1 MKQITWTV
9 IVGGN
14 RTTFTLPRPCRL
26 FTIGRDN
33 TDYAV
38 FSDVPV
44 KVSCMMLESGVT
56 LKGDAG
62 TTLRMDGESFPSVQV
77 SGDAKVTVDYAGTP
91 DCFELE
97 IHVTDGLSQPNMDR
111 CLELPEGRISF
122 GSREECNVRIPV
134 QGREREAF
142 YLSRE
147 GDKTQICTAGIPFGV
162 YVNEKKLFPNQP
174 RELKQNDFIFTAGS
188 CFVFTTQG
196 ELMTT
201 SDVTVQGLNY
211 TDRTDS
217 ISHLEYPHMIRT
229 TRYHYEIPSEP
240 IEVLDPPKLQE
251 KPAQNLIV
259 ILLPVVMLVLIYMF
273 AQGSGSG
280 GMGIMTIG
288 MMGIGAVTSVYTFI
302 KDRRDFK
309 KKRIRR
315 QEQYEAYLEEQEEYI
330 RGCREDER
338 DTLTDIYITP
348 EQELRNVEEFAPDLF
363 DRTGD
368 DRDFL
373 HIRLGYG
380 RLLSGRQIKTVEHK
394 ELTDKQDTLMEEPE
408 RLRKKYEYNER
419 MPAYVEGT
427 QANAIGVL
435 GNQRSLERVM
445 NQVTLDLV
453 TRQMPEDLELYL
465 LCDKDFDG
473 HLQAYRMLPHVW
485 NKYSNRRNIAADPES
500 RNQLLEE
507 LYKRLADREA
517 AENSGGSWIVIYVH
531 TDSEVMQHPLMRF
544 VPRAASLRTVFIF
557 WSQQREDLPIGC
569 SSLIRLFNNEN
580 SGVIVDM
587 YDKQPDKPF
596 TYVEIDNSTMEKM
609 AIRLAPVYVSEI
621 TLASNLTSQ
630 YTLFDALGIT
640 VPDAEKV
647 KKNWEEHSAQKSL
660 SVPIGINSSNAEQ
673 TLDLHERGHGPHGL
687 VAGTTGSGKSEVII
701 SYLMSLA
708 WHFSPEDV
716 NIAVIDFKGGG
727 MGNQLEGL
735 PHLTS
740 VITNLEGGELDR
752 SLSSIKA
759 ELLYRQ
765 RVLAEANVGNI
776 SDYIVEYKAGRV
788 TEPLPHLLLVVD
800 EFAELKAQQPEF
812 MNELISAARIG
823 RSLGVHLILSTQKPT
838 GVVND
843 QIMSNMDFR
852 MCLRVQTREDSN
864 EVIESPLAAEIR
876 EPGRAYLRVNR
887 CEMFQLFQSGYSG
900 GPADNTEEKQNKF
913 SVSELSLTGRR
924 SVLYEYAPD
933 KEKKDDNDGERAV
946 TQFTVAKDAIIRAWK
961 ELGARQPRKLCM
973 PPLPR
978 EAVWKPVEQEDIYQ
992 LPVGL
997 VDMPQT
1003 QQQLP
1008 MTVNIGGDNTLIV
1021 GGSQTGKT
1029 TLLQTMIRAA
1039 AETMKPTDVSFY
1051 IMDFNSGVFKT
1062 MEKLNLIGGV
1072 VTLDDEEKLK
1082 NLLKMIRDEIAARKE
1097 RFLEAGVLSFSAYR
1111 ETVSKELP
1119 ALVMM
1124 IDNFAVFKEVY
1135 DDKYGDV
1142 ILQILRDGPA
1152 AGVSVFATAGQGTP
1166 AVGYKRMCYFDNRIV
1181 FYCADTA
1188 EYSDTLEGCRKT
1200 LPEIPGRVMIR
1211 LDKTIL
1217 NAQVYLPFEGE
1228 TDLERMEESR
1238 KLTERFSQGAQAKQ
1252 IPAIP
1257 ALLTRDVLEKMFA
1270 ITSEPPMIPYALSY
1284 ADVEPVYADLTSDFE
1299 LALIG
1304 NSKSG
1309 NAQLVFLQ
1317 QFISSLLR
1325 SGSGAHIRIV
1335 DGLEKTLREY
1345 REDENVLYVT
1355 DAAAVNG
1362 MVEQMAEIA
1371 QERFDRMDE
1380 EGEEFL
1386 EKAPYEVLILNN
1398 TDALKEMSDD
1408 AESVSRFERMGRY
1421 YRRTRIFFLF
1431 AGLENRQIPY
1441 GAPDML
1447 RHVKEMQQTIVFENA
1462 NQIKIFDIPLS
1473 QVNANRDK
1481 LGRNDAFLVSE
1492 DQMLQRIRL
1501 VSTETAE

>member
-1 MKQITWTV
+1 MKRITWTV
-9 IVGGN
+9 IVAGN
-14 RTTFTLPRPCRL
+14 RTSFTLPRPCRL

-38 FSDVPV
+38 FSSVPV
-44 KVSCMMLESGVT
+44 RVQCLVLDSGVT
-56 LKGDAG
+56 LKGDPG
-62 TTLRMDGESFPSVQV
+62 TTLRMNGESFSTVQI
-77 SGDAKVTVDYAGTP
+77 SENATVTADYEGTQG
-91 DCFELE
+91 CFDLE
-97 IHVTDGLSQPNMDR
+97 IAFTEDQAQPNMDR
-111 CLELPEGRISF
+111 RIDLPAGRVSF

-134 QGREREAF
+134 QGREKEAF
-142 YLSRE
+142 YLNCEE
-147 GDKTQICTAGIPFGV
+147 GKTQICTGGIPFGV
-162 YVNEKKLFPNQP
+162 YVNERKLFPNQP
-174 RELKQNDFIFTAGS
+174 RELKQNDFIFTSGS
-188 CFVFTTQG
+188 CFVFTAQG

-251 KPAQNLIV
+251 KPNQNLIV
-259 ILLPVVMLVLIYMF
+259 ILLPVVMLLLIYMF
-273 AQGSGSG
+273 MQGSSSG
-280 GMGIMTIG
+280 GMGIMTVG

-309 KKRIRR
+309 KKKIRR
-315 QEQYEAYLEEQEEYI
+315 QEQYEAYLEEQEDYI
-330 RGCREDER
+330 KGCREDER
-338 DTLTDIYITP
+338 DTLTNIYITP
-348 EQELRNVEEFAPDLF
+348 EQELRNVQEFAPDLF
-363 DRTGD
+363 DRTED

-373 HIRLGYG
+373 HIRMGYG

-394 ELTDKQDTLMEEPE
+394 ELTDKQDTLTEEPE

-419 MPAYVEGT
+419 MPAYVEAT

-435 GNQRSLERVM
+435 GKQSSLERMM

-465 LCDKDFDG
+465 LCDKDFEG

-485 NKYSNRRNIAADPES
+485 NKYSNRRNIASDPES

-507 LYKRLADREA
+507 LYKRLADREG
-517 AENSGGSWIVIYVH
+517 AEGGDKSWIVIYVH

-544 VPRAASLRTVFIF
+544 VPRAASLHAVFIF

-569 SSLIRLFNNEN
+569 STLIRLFNNEN

-587 YDKQPDKPF
+587 YDKNPDQPF
-596 TYVEIDNSTMEKM
+596 TYDIIENSTMEEM
-609 AIRLAPVYVSEI
+609 AVRLAPVYVSEI

-640 VPDAEKV
+640 APEAEQV
-647 KKNWEEHSAQKSL
+647 KQNWATHSAQESL
-660 SVPIGINSSNAEQ
+660 SVPIGINSSSAEQ

-740 VITNLEGGELDR
+740 VITNLEAGELER

-765 RVLAEANVGNI
+765 RVLAEAGVGNI
-776 SDYIVEYKAGRV
+776 SDYIVEYKSGRV

-864 EVIESPLAAEIR
+864 EVIESPLASEIR

-913 SVSELSLTGRR
+913 TVNELSLNGRR
-924 SVLYEYAPD
+924 SVLYEYAPAKQQ
-933 KEKKDDNDGERAV
+933 KEDNDGERTV
-946 TQFTVAKDAIIRAWK
+946 TQFAAAKDAIVRAWQ
-961 ELGARQPRKLCM
+961 ELGAKQPRKLCM

-978 EAVWKPVEQEDIYQ
+978 EAVWTPVKQEHMYQ

-997 VDMPQT
+997 VDLPQT
-1003 QQQLP
+1003 QQQIP
-1008 MTVNIGGDNTLIV
+1008 MTVNIGGGNTLIV

-1029 TLLQTMIRAA
+1029 TLMQTMIRAA
-1039 AETMKPTDVSFY
+1039 AETMAPTDVSFY
-1051 IMDFNSGVFKT
+1051 ILDFNSGVFKT

-1082 NLLKMIRDEIAARKE
+1082 NLLKMMRDEIAARKE

-1119 ALVMM
+1119 ALVLM

-1135 DDKYGDV
+1135 DDKYGDA

-1152 AGVSVFATAGQGTP
+1152 AGISVFVTAGQGTP

-1181 FYCADTA
+1181 FYCADSA
-1188 EYSDTLEGCRKT
+1188 EYNDALEGCRRT

-1211 LDKTIL
+1211 LEKTIL
-1217 NAQVYLPFEGE
+1217 DAQVYLPFAGE

-1238 KLTERFSQGAQAKQ
+1238 KLTERFGQGTQAKQ

-1257 ALLTRDVLEKMFA
+1257 AMLTTEVLENMFG
-1270 ITSEPPMIPYALSY
+1270 ITSEPPMIPYAMSY
-1284 ADVEPVYADLTSDFE
+1284 ADVEPVYADMARDFE

-1304 NSKSG
+1304 NSKNG
-1309 NAQLVFLQ
+1309 NAQLVFLRQ
-1317 QFISSLLR
+1317 LISSLLR
-1325 SGSGAHIRIV
+1325 SASGAHIRII

-1345 REDENVLYVT
+1345 RDNENVLYVLE
-1355 DAAAVNG
+1355 AEAVND
-1362 MVEQMAEIA
+1362 MVAQIAEIA
-1371 QERFDRMDE
+1371 EERFDRMDE

-1386 EKAPYEVLILNN
+1386 EQEPYEVLILNN
-1398 TDALKEMSDD
+1398 TDALTEMSDN
-1408 AESVSRFERMGRY
+1408 AESVSKFERMSRY
-1421 YRRTRIFFLF
+1421 YRRTRIFFLI

-1473 QVNANRDK
+1473 QINANRDK

-1492 DQMLQRIRL
+1492 DQTLQRIRL
-1501 VSTETAE
+1501 VSPETAK